1 MEPEVQNFYF
11 CRNNQFFVCESY
23 YLVMP
28 AAAAAKQVDNI
39 VRRGAGNPLPH
50 PGDAVQQGGSG
61 TNWESVQ
68 LVICPHCEDGLLYY

>member
-1 MEPEVQNFYF
+1 
-11 CRNNQFFVCESY
+11 
-23 YLVMP
+23 MP
-28 AAAAAKQVDNI
+28 AAAAAEQVDNI